1 MSLSNIICSA
11 GASTCISR
19 ETNQIIPGY
28 YCRKGICQTC
38 SSGFYSV
45 DGRECENCPTGT
57 SSIHGSSSC
66 SSLLKF
72 TRPGIEQINIPFP
85 STKIRAYLQEGGACG
100 SETSDG
106 GEYDQL
112 SSNCGVFSSCIMS
125 VPMNSSLYV
134 IVGGSDQPDSSSWHD
149 NYEGNYYLS

>member
-19 ETNQIIPGY
+19 ETNQIAPGY
-28 YCRKGICQTC
+28 YCRKGVCHTC

-57 SSIHGSSSC
+57 SSVPGSSSC
-66 SSLLKF
+66 SNLLKF
-72 TRPGIEQINIPFP
+72 TRPGVEKVYIPFG
-85 STKIRAYLQEGGACG
+85 TNKIKVYLQEGGACR

-106 GEYDQL
+106 GEFDQL
-112 SSNCGVFSSCIMS
+112 SSNCGVFSSCLVS
-125 VPMNSSLYV
+125 VPKNSSLYV
-134 IVGGSDQPDSSSWHD
+134 IVGGSGHRDYSSTD
-149 NYEGNYYLS
+149 GTDEGNYYLS

>member
-19 ETNQIIPGY
+19 ETNQIVPGY
-28 YCRKGICQTC
+28 YCRKDICHRC

-45 DGRECENCPTGT
+45 NGRECEECPTGT
-57 SSIHGSSSC
+57 SSAHGSSSC

-72 TRPGIEQINIPFP
+72 TRPGVEKVYIPFG
-85 STKIRAYLQEGGACG
+85 SNKIRVYLQEGGACT
-100 SETSDG
+100 SRTSDG
-106 GEYDQL
+106 GEYDQF
-112 SSNCGVFSSCIMS
+112 SSQCGVFSSCLVS

-134 IVGGSDQPDSSSWHD
+134 IVGGSSQSSSSTVYD
-149 NYEGNYYLS
+149 TYEGNHIIS